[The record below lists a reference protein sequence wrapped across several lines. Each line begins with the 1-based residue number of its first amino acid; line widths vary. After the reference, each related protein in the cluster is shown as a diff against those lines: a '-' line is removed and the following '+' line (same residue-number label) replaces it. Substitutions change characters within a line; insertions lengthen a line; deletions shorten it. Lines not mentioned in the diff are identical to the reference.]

1 MAKTTPFVTYLLD
14 MLADLGDV
22 HARAMFGGFGIYR
35 DGVMVGLI
43 ADGVFYLKVDDGNR
57 PKFEAEG
64 SQPFSYR
71 RKGKKKPVEMSYW
84 EVPVDV
90 LENPRSLCEWTRD
103 AHAAAVRA
111 KAKTGKKPKR

>member
-1 MAKTTPFVTYLLD
+1 MAKTTPFVAYLLD
-14 MLADLGDV
+14 MLADLGNV

-84 EVPVDV
+84 EVPVDM
-90 LENPRSLCEWTRD
+90 LENPRSLCEWTSE
-103 AHAAAVRA
+103 AHAAAIRS
-111 KAKTGKKPKR
+111 KRKKGRKPKR